1 MIFWSRRSL
10 QSLQN
15 ALEKQRLK
23 KLDDELFAIYTELL
37 SHCFPNQ
44 HVFVKDRQGGFN
56 QSKAQHALFIEVF
69 GNDSVDTKPAPNP
82 THVYKTG
89 KFAVVK
95 IGYQQAIDDE
105 LLGYQAILPS
115 GSFFAD
121 SRDNSVLLSVKDHKH
136 TAKDSTGKTWKAIEY
151 QDALQR
157 IGDTDIRSL
166 EQAVLFACQANRPT
180 YQSVLNCIR
189 EIFIRL
195 DESLY
200 RGAYLESSANATAL
214 QRIQGLTYPPHSNS
228 NADSTPISQS
238 KILQRVEK
246 WTKDMKLRNL
256 RQTSNQLSRQWSLQ
270 NSHNG
275 GGTKLACPIETAKSY
290 MSLFAFVEGA
300 ATDKQN
306 PKTKTVKLSTQY
318 DPDQVAAI
326 QEQLV
331 HLIPTLTR
339 GRIHGDLHG
348 RNIQVGLFKETA
360 HFPVVFDYE
369 FSGPDKLIAWDMIK
383 LEYEIKGPAIIEI
396 LENVQEDKDFF
407 EAVIELELSTW
418 KTDQNPPPIPVFDG
432 LVQAPLER
440 LRSII
445 NGIRQQAALILGK
458 AMGRED
464 WEQEYRFLSMLYVAN
479 SVEYGY
485 TTRQRLAAWI
495 SGAVAVEDSQ
505 WHLALSEWDQN
516 RWRQIAD
523 SPVRSMA
530 ALQSVPLFQWQ
541 SPHAYAKN
549 LLASGRFEPKA
560 IPEAWQLA
568 DGLLKRLTNEYP
580 TVGAL
585 WEDRLVL
592 LLETNRR
599 TEFKAVIEEAKSFID
614 LTSELLCRLGRIGK
628 EDGVKALQNKQY
640 PAASKALKESIK
652 YYQQA
657 FDEEPNYYP
666 AINLA
671 ALYLYLAATLSAQE
685 DPVGAKKCLDKSTSM
700 GGQVL
705 SEVQAMVNPLDADFW
720 LLATEAEAMY
730 LSGQEEQAKKK
741 YGLLGQYPDRNR
753 DIHSAMRQYERNQL
767 ARSIVGS
774 V

>member
-1 MIFWSRRSL
+1 
-10 QSLQN
+10 
-15 ALEKQRLK
+15 
-23 KLDDELFAIYTELL
+23 
-37 SHCFPNQ
+37 
-44 HVFVKDRQGGFN
+44 
-56 QSKAQHALFIEVF
+56 
-69 GNDSVDTKPAPNP
+69 
-82 THVYKTG
+82 
-89 KFAVVK
+89 
-95 IGYQQAIDDE
+95 
-105 LLGYQAILPS
+105 
-115 GSFFAD
+115 
-121 SRDNSVLLSVKDHKH
+121 
-136 TAKDSTGKTWKAIEY
+136 
-151 QDALQR
+151 
-157 IGDTDIRSL
+157 
-166 EQAVLFACQANRPT
+166 
-180 YQSVLNCIR
+180 
-189 EIFIRL
+189 
-195 DESLY
+195 
-200 RGAYLESSANATAL
+200 
-214 QRIQGLTYPPHSNS
+214 

-238 KILQRVEK
+238 KILQRLEK
-246 WTKDMKLRNL
+246 WTKDKKLRNL
-256 RQTSNQLSRQWSLQ
+256 RQTANQLSRQWSLQ

-275 GGTKLACPIETAKSY
+275 GETTLACPIETAKSY

-306 PKTKTVKLSTQY
+306 SKTNTVKLSTQY

-383 LEYEIKGPAIIEI
+383 LEYEIKGAAIIEI

-407 EAVIELELSTW
+407 KAVIELELSTW

-445 NGIRQQAALILGK
+445 IGIRQQAALILGK

-549 LLASGRFEPKA
+549 LLASGRFEPKS

-628 EDGVKALQNKQY
+628 EDGFKALQNKQY

-700 GGQVL
+700 GAQVL